1 MLCCISLAAHAAGD
15 FVILHCTRVAAAL
28 AKRAAIPAQAATH
41 IAAATTQ
48 TDSVR
53 HRFFQPN
60 RLDSS
65 ADRLG
70 PATMATTASDVLI
83 IGGGLAGLTLAI
95 QLRRELPALS
105 VRVLERHRHPVPE
118 AAFKIGESTVEI
130 GAHYLDTV
138 LDLQAHLDTRQLRK
152 FGFRFFFSDGREDID
167 QTTELGVSQVFPTPS
182 YQIDRG
188 IFENFLAEHATAL
201 GVDFIDGASVRSVD
215 LAAGAGLHALRYEQ
229 AGIEQVAHARWL
241 IDASGRA
248 GLLKHKLDLAQTN
261 THDANAIWFRIDER
275 LKIDDWCATREWM
288 SRCSPRERWRS
299 TNHLCGPGYWAW
311 LIPLAS
317 GSHSIGLVADAT
329 LHPLESINSFD
340 KAMDWFATHQ
350 PRLYRELDSRRH
362 RLQDF
367 AFLRHYSHSCKQV
380 FSAQRWAITGV
391 AGVFLDPFYSPGTDF
406 IAIGNTYIVELIARE
421 TRGENIARAVRQF
434 EQLYFSFYRNTLAMF
449 EGQYPMFGHAQL
461 MPIKVVW
468 DYAYYWGVL
477 CQLFFQRRL
486 TDFALFA
493 RLGGPLAEC
502 EALNRDIQT
511 LLRRAAGT
519 ATGVTACEMIDQ
531 SRLPWF
537 GELNR
542 GLRDRLGDQA
552 LQQRIED
559 NAHMLRALAAE
570 IVQRVAAINPLANTA
585 LPALI
590 GLRDTPASTLLR
602 AAA

>member
-1 MLCCISLAAHAAGD
+1 M
-15 FVILHCTRVAAAL
+15 
-28 AKRAAIPAQAATH
+28 QAE
-41 IAAATTQ
+41 
-48 TDSVR
+48 R
-53 HRFFQPN
+53 K
-60 RLDSS
+60 
-65 ADRLG
+65 
-70 PATMATTASDVLI
+70 DVLI
-83 IGGGLAGLTLAI
+83 LGGGLAGLTLAI
-95 QLRRELPALS
+95 QLRRELPNLS
-105 VRVLERHRHPVPE
+105 IRVLERNRHPVPA

-138 LDLQAHLDTRQLRK
+138 LDLKAHLDSAQLRK
-152 FGFRFFFSDGREDID
+152 FGFRFFFCDARGDID

-182 YQIDRG
+182 YQLDRG
-188 IFENFLAEHATAL
+188 IFENYLAEHAMTL
-201 GVDFIDGASVRSVD
+201 GVEFLDAAVVRQIDLDEANGDHCVRFERD
-215 LAAGAGLHALRYEQ
+215 
-229 AGIEQVAHARWL
+229 GIEHTGHARWVV
-241 IDASGRA
+241 DASGGA
-248 GLLKHKLDLAQTN
+248 GLLKRKLGLEQAS
-261 THDANAIWFRIDER
+261 THDANAIWFRIGER
-275 LKIDDWCATREWM
+275 IKIDDWYGGEWAQ
-288 SRCSPRERWRS
+288 RCTPSERWRS
-299 TNHLCGPGYWAW
+299 TNHLCGPGYWTW

-317 GSHSIGLVADAT
+317 GSHSIGIVADAAM
-329 LHPLESINSFD
+329 HPLESINSFD
-340 KAMDWFATHQ
+340 KSMDWLAQHQ
-350 PRLYRELDSRRH
+350 PRLYQELDSRRD
-362 RLQDF
+362 LVQDF
-367 AFLRHYSHSCKQV
+367 AFRRHYSHGCKQV
-380 FSAQRWAITGV
+380 FSARRWAITGI

-406 IAIGNTYIVELIARE
+406 IAIGNTYIVDLIGRDA
-421 TRGENIARAVRQF
+421 RGEAFARQTRLY

-542 GLRDRLGDQA
+542 GLRDRLGHQA

-570 IVQRVAAINPLANTA
+570 IVQRVAAINPLAITG
-585 LPALI
+585 LPRLI